1 MALLKVLLLLLGL
14 GVSMNSDVSLQ
25 KRIIGGHNCGSLL
38 SAEWILTAAH
48 CWLGDKG
55 RTMGAQLG
63 VHPRTRKWEDQKI
76 EQGPVVYID
85 DKGQKHDIMLLKL
98 KTSANDFSRV
108 KLPDCSIPPR
118 KIQLAGYASTDVDEN
133 NVRGERNDK
142 LFLFYNINKYIHIF
156 LQGDSG
162 GGAVF
167 NDMIYGVIVRG
178 GKDYA
183 CLRPAT
189 MMDVCGYM
197 EWIKQTTGLK

>member
-1 MALLKVLLLLLGL
+1 
-14 GVSMNSDVSLQ
+14 
-25 KRIIGGHNCGSLL
+25 
-38 SAEWILTAAH
+38 
-48 CWLGDKG
+48 
-55 RTMGAQLG
+55 QLG

-76 EQGPVVYID
+76 EQGPVIYID

-118 KIQLAGYASTDVDEN
+118 NGARIQLAGYASTDVDEN
-133 NVRGERNDK
+133 NVRVYEANPINLQCVDRNVVPCPKEYQQYYKND
-142 LFLFYNINKYIHIF
+142 HIF
-156 LQGDSG
+156 CVKETEKDACRGDSG